1 MTIVTMMR
9 GPRSL
14 RPDTAAGVDERRAY
28 HHRTLVNVLALV
40 VVTLLTM
47 SGLWVVNTVVA
58 ATQVTQDIRLLAP

>member
-14 RPDTAAGVDERRAY
+14 RPDMAAGVDERRAY